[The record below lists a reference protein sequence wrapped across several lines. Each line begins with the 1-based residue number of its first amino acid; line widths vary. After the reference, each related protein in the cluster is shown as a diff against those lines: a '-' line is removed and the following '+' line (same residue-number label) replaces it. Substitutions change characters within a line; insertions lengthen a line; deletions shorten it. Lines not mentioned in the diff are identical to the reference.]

1 MKMLRK
7 TLVSLMNVNIFPTF
21 CHTII
26 LLIASNSMAPLVAT
40 YHSLYSGSH
49 LDSCTKLDPE
59 IKKGYLKCKGS
70 ITFFDLTNLTNY

>member
-21 CHTII
+21 LSYCHS
-26 LLIASNSMAPLVAT
+26 LIASNSMAPLLAT

-59 IKKGYLKCKGS
+59 IKKGYLKYKGS
-70 ITFFDLTNLTNY
+70 IIFFDLTHY